1 MKTLQ
6 IIELK
11 RENWGWGRKSEGGER
26 KGERGKELY
35 KEKQKG
41 RKGWG
46 KRSKG
51 KKEKVGKEAIKE
63 REKKEEEDRKEK
75 MQSERKDKEE

>member
-11 RENWGWGRKSEGGER
+11 RENWGWGRKSEGGGES
-26 KGERGKELY
+26 KGERGKEKY
-35 KEKQKG
+35 KEKKKG

-51 KKEKVGKEAIKE
+51 KK
-63 REKKEEEDRKEK
+63 
-75 MQSERKDKEE
+75 